1 MESKTQIDKLIE
13 EQIRENEKSIDYY
26 ITDYPIEVL
35 VQKLDSGY
43 IFIPEYQRKNIW
55 ELRRK
60 SRFIESVLMGLPIP
74 LLFFWQNQQTGKIE
88 VVDGAQRMQTLQE
101 FLHNQL
107 TLTQLER
114 LDLLNNKKYDDLLD
128 NRKLIFKNKAIRA
141 IVLSHK
147 VDVETRIELFDRINT
162 GSKIA
167 EPAEIRRGLL
177 QGPFY
182 NLVEN
187 LSQNPLFNKLAPIS
201 EARQK
206 EGEREEL
213 ITRFFAYGDGL
224 DGYKQNVSNF
234 QFAYTKKM
242 NKEFARNPYLAQE
255 YQRRFERI
263 MQFFADKY
271 PSGFQHRGRIP
282 RARFEGMAISVYLA
296 EKEYPGILN
305 QVTTE
310 ECQAIFE
317 SDEFQ
322 KIVRADGAN
331 STKQLK
337 TRLNFAKN
345 KLLERHYHAFY

>member
-1 MESKTQIDKLIE
+1 MESKTQISKSIE
-13 EQIRENEKSIDYY
+13 EQIREHEKSIDYY
-26 ITDYPIEVL
+26 ITDYPVEVL
-35 VQKLDSGY
+35 VQKLDTGQ

-55 ELRRK
+55 EPQRK

-74 LLFFWQNQQTGKIE
+74 LLFFWQNPQTGKIE

-107 TLTQLER
+107 ILTKLEC

-128 NRKLIFKNKAIRA
+128 NRKLILKNKVIRA

-147 VDVETRIELFDRINT
+147 ADEETRVDLFDRINT

-167 EPAEIRRGLL
+167 VPAEIRRGLL

-182 NLVEN
+182 TLVEE
-187 LSQNPLFNKLAPIS
+187 LSQNLLFNQLAPVS
-201 EARQK
+201 EAKRK

-213 ITRFFAYGDGL
+213 ITRFFSYGDGL

-242 NKEFARNPYLAQE
+242 NSKFAENPHLEQE
-255 YQRRFERI
+255 YRQRFNKI
-263 MQFFADKY
+263 MQFFEERY
-271 PSGFQHRGRIP
+271 PSGFQHRGKVP

-296 EKEYPGILN
+296 EKECPGILN
-305 QVTTE
+305 QITSE
-310 ECQAIFE
+310 ECKEIFE

-331 STKQLK
+331 STRQLK
-337 TRLNFAKN
+337 MRLDFAKN
-345 KLLERHYHAFY
+345 KLLKLEGH